1 MDIDTHIICY
11 ERPNKSKKKCKKVFV
26 FDFDETLGSFSHL
39 YYLWTLI
46 GSPKETSLFHSFA
59 DLYPEFL
66 RYGILVILEFVY
78 YKKKKGHCDQIFI
91 YTNNQCPVE
100 WVNLIVS
107 YIHYKLPLV
116 NELPLFDRIIY
127 AFKINDKIVEMERT
141 TGHKTYSDFIRC
153 SVISKNTEICFID
166 DTYHSKMIHNKIYYI
181 QPRPYYHSLSKKV
194 ILNRLFSSNLFSELN
209 IEQIKRGFSPIQDFY
224 KTETDKHIDI
234 MVSKKL
240 MYYIKE
246 FFYSFSS
253 STKTHK
259 KNSHIGKFTRKNK
272 INGSM
277 NHLRLQ

>member
-1 MDIDTHIICY
+1 
-11 ERPNKSKKKCKKVFV
+11 
-26 FDFDETLGSFSHL
+26 
-39 YYLWTLI
+39 
-46 GSPKETSLFHSFA
+46 
-59 DLYPEFL
+59 
-66 RYGILVILEFVY
+66 
-78 YKKKKGHCDQIFI
+78 
-91 YTNNQCPVE
+91 
-100 WVNLIVS
+100 
-107 YIHYKLPLV
+107 
-116 NELPLFDRIIY
+116 
-127 AFKINDKIVEMERT
+127 
-141 TGHKTYSDFIRC
+141 
-153 SVISKNTEICFID
+153 
-166 DTYHSKMIHNKIYYI
+166 MIHNKIYYI